1 MAGQNRGGCPANTDI
16 PHQKKGP
23 SVSSSRAFHG
33 RDDHAAIGYNGA
45 GQDQPIN
52 ALRYCGPRGVMP
64 DRFETIDT
72 ARAGLL
78 ADGVPDKARVI
89 SATWNKAAGNPLC
102 AQFGQMVN
110 EEPTWR
116 ALCNENLGWQGW
128 LYLTSLKRR
137 W

>member
-1 MAGQNRGGCPANTDI
+1 
-16 PHQKKGP
+16 
-23 SVSSSRAFHG
+23 
-33 RDDHAAIGYNGA
+33 
-45 GQDQPIN
+45 
-52 ALRYCGPRGVMP
+52 MP

-89 SATWNKAAGNPLC
+89 AATWNKAAGNPLC

-116 ALCNENLGWQGW
+116 DLCNENLGRQRW